1 MLRCLVA
8 YLMIRI
14 RSRQTS
20 HHR

>member
-1 MLRCLVA
+1 
-8 YLMIRI
+8 MIMIGI